1 MCVGALPVH
10 MFDLAMSVA
19 CRDGVL
25 TWLAMSVA
33 FLARI
38 KSGVSL
44 AMAFKPLPLTSS
56 SRSRLYSFC
65 RGIGF

>member
-1 MCVGALPVH
+1 MCVCALLVH
-10 MFDLAMSVA
+10 MFDLAMLAA
-19 CRDGVL
+19 CRDGAL

-33 FLARI
+33 FLARR

-44 AMAFKPLPLTSS
+44 AMAFKPLPFTSC